1 MRTVTSPWP
10 HSQATASTSP
20 SSSTQR
26 VSSASQRG
34 SEQTSST
41 WNMRPRVAPGSDGA
55 DQTARGSSPACTPA
69 SLGAVIPSD
78 EEILRAIV
86 ALGDDGFVPRHQLV
100 ARFRRHGERDM
111 RRAIGRSARRGLLL
125 KRKDPEGRSF
135 VAVSTEGWQALR
147 SGEFEP
153 RRLRNRED

>member
-1 MRTVTSPWP
+1 MVTVTGDRLDFAELIDPEGQL
-10 HSQATASTSP
+10 HLAARVRADEFDLEHATK
-20 SSSTQR
+20 
-26 VSSASQRG
+26 G
-34 SEQTSST
+34 
-41 WNMRPRVAPGSDGA
+41 GA
-55 DQTARGSSPACTPA
+55 GIGRSGGGGGAGPACAPA

-100 ARFRRHGERDM
+100 ARFRGQGERDM
-111 RRAIGRSARRGLLL
+111 RRAIGRSAGRGLLL
-125 KRKDPEGRSF
+125 ERKDPEGRSF

>member
-1 MRTVTSPWP
+1 MRTVTRPWP

-26 VSSASQRG
+26 VNSASQRG

-41 WNMRPRVAPGSDGA
+41 WNMGPRVAPGSDGA
-55 DQTARGSSPACTPA
+55 VRTAHASGPACTPA
-69 SLGAVIPSD
+69 SLGTVIPSD

-100 ARFRRHGERDM
+100 ARFRGQGERD
-111 RRAIGRSARRGLLL
+111 
-125 KRKDPEGRSF
+125 
-135 VAVSTEGWQALR
+135 
-147 SGEFEP
+147 
-153 RRLRNRED
+153 